1 MQHEPAR
8 RSWAGNPLFQAAHRI
23 SSVINSARLKM
34 ARKTHFQPAT
44 VPYMG
49 YGSTTQVRILAR
61 IMLAPRPIPGS
72 KADRKAKAGNQN
84 IRGWRAFT
92 SVPIPER
99 EVDIEIGDAAV
110 RVTADRGGLVDTTV
124 PVDLTPGWHTAT
136 IRASGTP
143 SAKARV
149 LVLEP
154 GVRFGILSDIDDTV
168 MVTALPRP
176 LLAFW
181 NAFVLNERARMA
193 TTGIAVLYERILR
206 AHPGSPVFYL
216 STGPWNA
223 APTLDRFLHRNMY
236 PQGPLLLTDWGL
248 TEHRWFRSGP
258 EHKHDNLELLA
269 AEFPEVKWLLVGDN
283 GQHDEAIYSAFARR
297 HPENVAAVAIRQLSV
312 GEAVLAGGH
321 TPDVDHSGSEIPW
334 VYAPDGAGLAEQLG
348 QTGLL

>member
-8 RSWAGNPLFQAAHRI
+8 RSWAGNPLFGAAHRI
-23 SSVINSARLKM
+23 SSFINSARLKM

-44 VPYMG
+44 VPYTG

-61 IMLAPRPIPGS
+61 VMLAARALPGS
-72 KADRKAKAGNQN
+72 RADRAARDGNQN

-99 EVDIEIGDAAV
+99 EVDIEIGDARV
-110 RVTADRGGLVDTTV
+110 RVKADRGGLVDTTV
-124 PVDLTPGWHTAT
+124 EVDLEPGWHTAT

-143 SAKARV
+143 SAEAPL
-149 LVLEP
+149 LVLPPDME
-154 GVRFGILSDIDDTV
+154 FGILSDIDDTV

-193 TTGIAVLYERILR
+193 TTGMAVLYERILR
-206 AHPGSPVFYL
+206 AHPGAPAFYL

-223 APTLDRFLHRNMY
+223 APTLSRFLHRNLF
-236 PQGPLLLTDWGL
+236 PVGPLLLTDWGL
-248 TEHRWFRSGP
+248 TEDRWFRSGR
-258 EHKHDNLELLA
+258 EHKQDNLERLA
-269 AEFPEVKWLLVGDN
+269 REFPRMKWLLVGDN
-283 GQHDEAIYSAFARR
+283 GQHDEAIYSDFAQR

-312 GEAVLAGGH
+312 GESVLAGGH
-321 TPDVDHSGSEIPW
+321 TPDVDHSGSAIPW
-334 VYAPDGAGLAEQLG
+334 VYAPDGAGLAEQLRKI
-348 QTGLL
+348 GLV

>member
-8 RSWAGNPLFQAAHRI
+8 RSWAGNPLFGAAHRI
-23 SSVINSARLKM
+23 SSFINSARLKM

-61 IMLAPRPIPGS
+61 VMLASRLLPGS
-72 KADRKAKAGNQN
+72 RADRAARNGNQN

-99 EVDIEIGDAAV
+99 EVDIEIGDARV
-110 RVTADRGGLVDTTV
+110 RVKADRGGLVDTAV
-124 PVDLTPGWHTAT
+124 EVNLEPGWHTAT

-143 SAKARV
+143 AAEAPL
-149 LVLEP
+149 LVLPPDME
-154 GVRFGILSDIDDTV
+154 FGILSDIDDTV

-193 TTGIAVLYERILR
+193 TTGMAVLYERILR
-206 AHPGSPVFYL
+206 AHPGAPAFYL

-223 APTLDRFLHRNMY
+223 APTLSRFLHRNLY
-236 PQGPLLLTDWGL
+236 PVGPMLLTDWGL
-248 TEHRWFRSGP
+248 TEDRWFRSGR
-258 EHKHDNLELLA
+258 EHKQDNLERLA
-269 AEFPEVKWLLVGDN
+269 QEFPRMKWLLVGDN
-283 GQHDEAIYSAFARR
+283 GQHDEAIYSEFAQR

-321 TPDVDHSGSEIPW
+321 TPDMDHSGSAIPW
-334 VYAPDGAGLAEQLG
+334 VYAPDGAGLAEQLRKI
-348 QTGLL
+348 GLV